1 MIVYVFLG
9 TVCVW
14 DFLVSVTVISCDS
27 WFQYRYLC
35 LSFESTPLLFFH
47 CSRPRSKSWLWMCQ
61 ELCNKLSVYWIK
73 LLRNQYVYMF
83 ICLEGNLAVLFLSG
97 SDSPEPCLCTSLPK
111 EKNQVGGT
119 HVSFVYKSARPQTR
133 LLLTGKNNFLF
144 ILQDNLAAFRCKSP
158 SPQPPFSLP
167 NPLPFN
173 SCLEWIPPKWG

>member
-1 MIVYVFLG
+1 MFSWVLYVCEIF
-9 TVCVW
+9 
-14 DFLVSVTVISCDS
+14 
-27 WFQYRYLC
+27 WFQSL
-35 LSFESTPLLFFH
+35 LSIVIHGFSIDISAFHLNPPPFFFFH
-47 CSRPRSKSWLWMCQ
+47 CSSPRSKSWLWMCQ